1 VSESAILGLRP
12 RPEPDLEVLAVVTAA
27 VEELTRPRA
36 VAVRPA
42 PSLAWKQSGRWFAG
56 HQVRLRGRPF

>member
-1 VSESAILGLRP
+1 VSEQAHLGLRP

-27 VEELTRPRA
+27 VEELTRPRLV
-36 VAVRPA
+36 VAPAA